1 MASNCDDLTLSIFL
15 YLAVGSPIWTYMVI
29 IVSLKMHITVMRT
42 CEDIWVRS
50 VTVMKLHWI
59 ERTDTVNSLHSQ
71 LMTGKF
77 RKSDSDNRS
86 VLHADSLSSKYK
98 PDTNPNN
105 NPTTRHSGHQCMCT
119 GDELTVW
126 WFDWHQA
133 RQCGTMGN
141 WTIHRQPTCV
151 QWSCG
156 LVNTRT
162 SQLTETFDLKFA
174 VNYTY

>member
-77 RKSDSDNRS
+77 RKSDVITDLFYMLIHYHLNINLTLILTITLLLDTLVINVCVRVTSWQCDDSTDTKLDNV
-86 VLHADSLSSKYK
+86 VLWVTGPFTDNQLAFSEVVDWS
-98 PDTNPNN
+98 
-105 NPTTRHSGHQCMCT
+105 TR
-119 GDELTVW
+119 
-126 WFDWHQA
+126 
-133 RQCGTMGN
+133 
-141 WTIHRQPTCV
+141 
-151 QWSCG
+151 G
-156 LVNTRT
+156 LVN
-162 SQLTETFDLKFA
+162 SLKRLI
-174 VNYTY
+174 